1 MQQVGVIGLGR
12 MGSAIAQRL
21 QSQGKAVTSWTRSG
35 RAAEGVPIAPKL
47 TTVVAQSDILIL
59 SLYDDAA
66 VTDVLEQMLALDLNG
81 KLIIDTSTV
90 LPTVLTDRI
99 DRITALGANAVDA
112 PISGGP
118 EMVAAGSCGI
128 FIGGDDHAAQMA
140 RDVLTTLSD
149 RIFHVG
155 PLGAGLVMKTINNAM
170 LQCYM
175 QGLEE
180 LLPLAKRAGLP
191 LETAITILSGGPA
204 GMPMVRDRI
213 PKILGTDETVGFPL
227 TAILKDN
234 GIFQD
239 VLAAYDLQSPLLR
252 MSRTHQETAIAE
264 GLGDADPAQLIAAFY
279 ARG

>member
-1 MQQVGVIGLGR
+1 MQKTGVIGLGR

-35 RAAEGVPIAPKL
+35 RAVDGVPIAPEL
-47 TTVVAQSDILIL
+47 ATVVAQCDILVL
-59 SLYDDAA
+59 SLYDGAA
-66 VTDVLEQMLALDLNG
+66 VTDVLEQMLALDLSG

-99 DRITALGANAVDA
+99 DRITALGATAVDA

-118 EMVAAGSCGI
+118 EMVASGSCGI
-128 FIGGDDHAAQMA
+128 FIGGDDTTAQMA
-140 RDVLTTLSD
+140 QNILTTLSD

-213 PKILGTDETVGFPL
+213 PKILGTDESVGFPL

-234 GIFQD
+234 GIFQG
-239 VLAAYDLQSPLLR
+239 VLSAYDLQSPLLQ
-252 MSRTHQETAIAE
+252 MSRAHQEAAIAE
-264 GLGDADPAQLIAAFY
+264 GLGDADPAKLIATFY